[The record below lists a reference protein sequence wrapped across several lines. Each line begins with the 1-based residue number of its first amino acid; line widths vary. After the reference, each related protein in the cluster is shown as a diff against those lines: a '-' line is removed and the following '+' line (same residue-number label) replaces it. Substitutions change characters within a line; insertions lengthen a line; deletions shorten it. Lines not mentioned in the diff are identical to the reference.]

1 MIPPLT
7 LLDRFMPYSVQF
19 TPEAARQLRAL
30 RTFERVKI
38 ADQCLRILSGNPTL
52 TSKARI
58 KRLRDD
64 VFPPYRLR
72 VDDYRVF
79 YDVEEE
85 VKIVMIYA
93 VIDKSEASEWITT
106 QQERKRHENDD
117 DQ

>member
-1 MIPPLT
+1 MS
-7 LLDRFMPYSVQF
+7 YSVQF

-30 RTFERVKI
+30 RASDWVKI
-38 ADQCLRILSGNPTL
+38 ADQCQRILSVNPTM

-85 VKIVMIYA
+85 KQTVMIYA
-93 VIDKSEASEWITT
+93 VIDKSQAAEWIAA
-106 QQERKRHENDD
+106 QQEKKRDENDN